1 MTEKENKERIEIK
14 NVSLEIKNKLK
25 LFCDSENIS
34 MSDYILALINKSL
47 EEKDLEL
54 IEEDIKDLGENPNLN
69 IQTFKVEP
77 PVFESEGEKRVSA
90 WIVKETRRVLKEYN
104 HAGYLTV
111 DNLYLAEHL
120 VKAKGF
126 ICQKVVSDP
135 NSGSK
140 KWLLIEGKKIK
151 PTEGVI
157 ENV

>member
-34 MSDYILALINKSL
+34 MSEYILALIEKSISD
-47 EEKDLEL
+47 KDLEL
-54 IEEDIKDLGENPNLN
+54 IEQDLEEGENPKTN

-111 DNLYLAEHL
+111 DNLYVAEHL

-140 KWLLIEGKKIK
+140 KWLLIEGKKIE
-151 PTEGVI
+151 PVEG
-157 ENV
+157 